1 MHSVFIGI
9 ASKGFRKKCA
19 TRKRGCM
26 ERLHRPVLLAEVIEN
41 IDLKDGGIYADLT
54 FGEAGHSD
62 VLLGHNIKLLLG
74 NDRDLSTL
82 DRYRKEGKYRTDPRL
97 KLVEGPFSGFKAQTE
112 GIFFDGI
119 LVDLGVSTRQL
130 LEAERGFSLMK
141 PGPLDMRMNPGV
153 GEPLSSWLSQ
163 LTPEELADQLYR
175 NAEIRESRSLAR
187 KIIKAFQEG
196 KLNNTVEL
204 AKLAGPKI
212 PGKSHPAT
220 ALFTALRMMVNQELD
235 EMELTIPAL
244 IDCLKPRGRLVV
256 ITFHSTEDRVIKK
269 IFLKLAGR
277 CICDEPICRCR
288 EKEKVRLVTKKP
300 IEPSKKELLENP
312 RARSAKLRCVE
323 KI

>member
-1 MHSVFIGI
+1 VSLSALRQKALG
-9 ASKGFRKKCA
+9 KKYA
-19 TRKRGCM
+19 AHKRGCM
-26 ERLHRPVLLAEVIEN
+26 ERLHRPVLLSEVIDN
-41 IDLKDGGIYADLT
+41 INIIDSGVYADLT

-62 VLLGHNIKLLLG
+62 VLLGHNIKLLVG

-82 DRYRKEGKYRTDPRL
+82 ERYRREGKYRDDPRL
-97 KLVEGPFSGFKAQTE
+97 KLVEGPFSVFKAQTE
-112 GIFFDGI
+112 GLCFDGI

-163 LTPEELADQLYR
+163 LSPEELADQLYR

-196 KLNNTVEL
+196 RLTNTVEL
-204 AKLAGPKI
+204 ARLAGPKI

-235 EMELTIPAL
+235 EMENTIPAL
-244 IDCLKPRGRLVV
+244 IDCLKPGGRLVV

-269 IFLKLAGR
+269 MFLKLAGR
-277 CICDEPICRCR
+277 CTCDEPICRCR
-288 EKEKVRLVTKKP
+288 EKERVRLVTKKP
-300 IEPSKKELLENP
+300 IEPSEKELLENP